1 MHRVI
6 KSGNTAFSIIKTRVS
21 VLADSS
27 SSVRFHRRTTFQP
40 VTILAFSRPR
50 DLVHIN
56 NPNIRYKSAQR
67 CAQQPHNKQC
77 WKLPLYR
84 FPYRRIPL
92 GSKDFITFLCV
103 ISRLQL
109 VDIIFSQLWQLSKP
123 LFGWKARVQSD
134 GWAATWKMASL
145 CSIIITRRSVRSS
158 NRNLWRASNALIGQ
172 LLPVASNQR
181 FELLQLAGWPTNFSR
196 YLEPPRRG

>member
-1 MHRVI
+1 MQLDTWVTIFFPFTSCICGFSSLVDQSRLHNCTFEISCFFRRNDLARYTYCVSCIFFRVFPSMCHLRFGKNEERGRRYSQNLSSNVKYTCIVYI

-77 WKLPLYR
+77 
-84 FPYRRIPL
+84 
-92 GSKDFITFLCV
+92 
-103 ISRLQL
+103 
-109 VDIIFSQLWQLSKP
+109 
-123 LFGWKARVQSD
+123 
-134 GWAATWKMASL
+134 
-145 CSIIITRRSVRSS
+145 
-158 NRNLWRASNALIGQ
+158 
-172 LLPVASNQR
+172 
-181 FELLQLAGWPTNFSR
+181 
-196 YLEPPRRG
+196 